1 MKQVRLIIGVAVLII
16 SSPGYGQ
23 TISSALPA
31 IVNPNG
37 NFLFYLHGGVV
48 TDEGNNGMTKAMPQW
63 GRYEYLNILDSLR
76 NRGFTVVSERRRP
89 GVDDSL
95 YVNKIVRQVDSLL
108 QNGVPINHVMIVG
121 ASSGA
126 AITLNVASALK
137 TKRMKYIIMGAC
149 WPDTYKSYLGLTLE
163 GRFLSIIE
171 KSDPH
176 GTCSAI
182 FNSRPKVSRFQ
193 EIVLNTGLS
202 HGFLFKGYKDWLDP
216 VTKWYWETE

>member
-1 MKQVRLIIGVAVLII
+1 MKHVLLILGVAALVI

-23 TISSALPA
+23 TISSAIPA
-31 IVNPNG
+31 KVNPTENY
-37 NFLFYLHGGVV
+37 LFYLHGGVV

-76 NRGFTVVSERRRP
+76 NRGFTVISERRKQ
-89 GVDDSL
+89 GVDDTL
-95 YVNKIVRQVDSLL
+95 YVNKIVRQVDSLF
-108 QNGVPINHVMIVG
+108 QKGVPIDHVMIVG

-126 AITLNVASALK
+126 AITLNVASVLRN
-137 TKRMKYIIMGAC
+137 KRMKYIIMGAC
-149 WPDTYKSYLGLTLE
+149 WPDTYRSFQGLILE

-176 GTCSAI
+176 GTCVAI
-182 FNSRPKVSRFQ
+182 FNSRPNVSRFQ

-216 VTKWYWETE
+216 VTKWYRETE